1 MVSIDFRAINYVAA
15 AVSGVVLMALGF
27 AWYAPFLF
35 GKVWTAAL
43 GKTEEEMRASGRS
56 PAMIAALADAILTAL
71 VLAIVFQAGAVSGV
85 GSGIVA
91 ALGLAIAFSGMSIIS
106 NGALEGRPRSLV
118 LINLSYR
125 LVAYPIV
132 GIILSIW

>member
-1 MVSIDFRAINYVAA
+1 MAAMDLGAINYVAI
-15 AVSGVVLMALGF
+15 AVSAVVLMVLGF

-35 GKVWTAAL
+35 GKAWMAAL
-43 GKTEEEMRASGRS
+43 GKSEEEMRATGPS
-56 PAMIAALADAILTAL
+56 PALVAALADAILTSL
-71 VLAIVFQAGAVSGV
+71 VLAIVFQAANLSGV
-85 GSGIVA
+85 GAGIVA

-106 NGALEGRPRSLV
+106 NGAFEGRPRALV
-118 LINLSYR
+118 LINLGYR

>member
-1 MVSIDFRAINYVAA
+1 MAAMDLGAINYVAT
-15 AVSGVVLMALGF
+15 AVSAVVLMVLGF

-35 GKVWTAAL
+35 GKAWMAAL
-43 GKTEEEMRASGRS
+43 GKSEEEMRAAGPS
-56 PAMIAALADAILTAL
+56 PALVAALADAILTSL
-71 VLAIVFQAGAVSGV
+71 VLAIVFQAAGVSGV
-85 GSGIVA
+85 GAGIVA

-106 NGALEGRPRSLV
+106 NGAFEGRPRALV
-118 LINLSYR
+118 LINLGYR

>member
-1 MVSIDFRAINYVAA
+1 MAAMDLGAINYVAT
-15 AVSGVVLMALGF
+15 AVSAVMLMALGF

-35 GKVWTAAL
+35 GKAWMAAL
-43 GKTEEEMRASGRS
+43 GKSEEEMRAAGPS
-56 PAMIAALADAILTAL
+56 PALVAALADAILTSL
-71 VLAIVFQAGAVSGV
+71 VLAIVFQAANLSGV
-85 GSGIVA
+85 GAGIVA

-106 NGALEGRPRSLV
+106 NGAFEGRPRALV
-118 LINLSYR
+118 LINLGYR